1 MWINRG
7 NSLHVLTEGSLLTIL
22 LFVAAVNQPAAV
34 RAEQEGTRPE
44 PFGFV
49 FTSDAQR
56 TLLHWFECDHCPPEL
71 LDRVVRLGPGVI
83 PYLHAALVQGPTLV
97 TLLNATRFLHR
108 QYGKLVDYK
117 ISHPASSILP
127 TQRDY
132 VATHLSHLK
141 VQYQVQAARA
151 LGAIGTPVAK
161 TILETALQST
171 TSSTVKAVI
180 NDELKKTKVGVR

>member
-7 NSLHVLTEGSLLTIL
+7 NTLRVLTGGNLLAIL
-22 LFVAAVNQPAAV
+22 LFVAVVSQPATV
-34 RAEQEGTRPE
+34 RAEQDGAGQE
-44 PFGFV
+44 PFGTV
-49 FTSDAQR
+49 LTSDAQR
-56 TLLHWFECDHCPPEL
+56 TLLLWYECEHCPPQL

-83 PYLHAALVQGPTLV
+83 PYLHTTLVHGPTLV
-97 TLLNATRFLHR
+97 TLLNATRFLHS

-117 ISHPASSILP
+117 IRHPDQLILP
-127 TQRDY
+127 TERDY

-161 TILETALQST
+161 TSLEKALLNT
-171 TSSTVKAVI
+171 TSSTVRAVI
-180 NDELKKTKVGVR
+180 NDALKTIKVGVE